1 MAIREVDVILYCGQP
16 SATSGDVCQDN
27 AQSEDDCTLLSS
39 TEGRE
44 YRSNKK
50 QEVLFAALNS
60 ILQNL
65 STSDATMT
73 IHSDNPIFFI

>member
-1 MAIREVDVILYCGQP
+1 MIIVLLRYISIQKYRQINTGEQEMAIREVDVILYCGQP

-44 YRSNKK
+44 YRSYKNRKY
-50 QEVLFAALNS
+50 F
-60 ILQNL
+60 LQ
-65 STSDATMT
+65 
-73 IHSDNPIFFI
+73 P